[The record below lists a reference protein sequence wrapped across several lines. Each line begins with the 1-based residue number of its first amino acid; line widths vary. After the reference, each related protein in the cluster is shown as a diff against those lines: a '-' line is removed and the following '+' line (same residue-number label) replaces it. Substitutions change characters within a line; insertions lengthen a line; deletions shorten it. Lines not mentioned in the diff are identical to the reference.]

1 MDLFEAMAAPDDS
14 QPLAER
20 LRPKSLNDFVGQR
33 HILDQKKSLLQALR
47 EKNFLPNLILWGPPG
62 SGKTTF
68 AKLLGQMAKAH
79 FLQVNAIDTGAKELR
94 EIGLQAHRRRIEHS
108 TKTLLFIDE
117 IHRLNRSQQDVL
129 LPFTEKGDFV
139 LIGAT
144 TENPS
149 FELNSALLSRS
160 QVLVFERLG
169 DEDLRRLLQR
179 AANTRGQPLDKI
191 LTPTAQDL
199 LIATADG
206 DARKLLNLF
215 EAVPPGVDPIEAEQL
230 PSLIS
235 AKTLPYDKS
244 GEGHYDTISA
254 FIKSIRGSDPD
265 AAIYYL
271 ARMIKG
277 GEDPLFIARRLVISA
292 SEDIGNA
299 DPRALS
305 IAVAAMQAVELVGL
319 PEAGINL
326 AQATTYLAS
335 APKSNRSYAAYKKA
349 LAVVE
354 ETGSLPI
361 PMHLRNAQTK
371 FMREMGYGEG
381 YKYAHDFP
389 KGYVEQ
395 NHFPEELKVRKFYEP
410 ADHGFEKNIR
420 NYLAWVKGDVPA
432 AAASAPDNKPSNP

>member
-1 MDLFEAMAAPDDS
+1 MDLFEAMSSFDES

-20 LRPKSLNDFVGQR
+20 LRPKNLNDFVGQKQ
-33 HILDQKKSLLQALR
+33 ILDQKKSLIQALR

-79 FLQVNAIDTGAKELR
+79 FLQVNAIDTGAKDLR

-108 TKTLLFIDE
+108 TKTILFIDE

-129 LPFTEKGDFV
+129 LPFTEKGDFS

-160 QVLVFERLG
+160 QVLVFERLQ
-169 DEDLRRLLQR
+169 DMDLHQLLER
-179 AANTRGQPLDKI
+179 AAQMRGHPLDQI
-191 LTPTAQDL
+191 LTADAQKA
-199 LIATADG
+199 LIAMADG

-215 EAVPPGVDPIEAEQL
+215 EAIPLTDL
-230 PSLIS
+230 PVADTELPKLIA
-235 AKTLPYDKS
+235 AKTLPYDKK
-244 GEGHYDTISA
+244 GESHYDTISA

-271 ARMIKG
+271 ARMVKG
-277 GEDPLFIARRLVISA
+277 GEDPVFIARRLVISA
-292 SEDIGNA
+292 SEDVGNA
-299 DPRALS
+299 DPRGLS
-305 IAVAAMQAVELVGL
+305 VAVAALQAVELVGL

-349 LAVVE
+349 LSTVE
-354 ETGSLPI
+354 QTGSLPI
-361 PMHLRNAQTK
+361 PMHLRNPQTAMMK
-371 FMREMGYGEG
+371 DMGYGEG

-389 KGYVEQ
+389 RGYAEQ
-395 NHFPEELKVRKFYEP
+395 THLPEELNDQKFYEP
-410 ADHGFEKNIR
+410 ADLGFEKNIR
-420 NYLAWVKGDVPA
+420 SYLAWMRGEKKKDEQ
-432 AAASAPDNKPSNP
+432 